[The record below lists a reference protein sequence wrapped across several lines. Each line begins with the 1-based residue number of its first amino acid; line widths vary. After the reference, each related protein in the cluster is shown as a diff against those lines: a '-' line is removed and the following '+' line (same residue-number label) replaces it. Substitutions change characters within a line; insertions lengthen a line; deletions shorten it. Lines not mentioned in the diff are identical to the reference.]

1 MRPLALLLTVLALA
15 GCAGGG
21 DGDGSGP
28 TVVAG
33 LYPLAWAA
41 DEVAGDSYRVIDVTP
56 TGAEPHDVEL
66 SPRDVEAILGA
77 DLVVYAGGGFQP
89 AVEDAAGL
97 RDDPSLDVLHGET
110 DPHVWLDPVRFAR
123 VVREIGDA
131 LGRRDSARGLSD
143 RLDALDQAY
152 EAGLERCER
161 RTLVVTHAAF
171 GRLAT
176 RYGLEQLALAGR
188 SPEAEPTP
196 RDLERLVEE
205 VRASGAT
212 TVFSEP
218 LVSDRVART
227 VAREAGLHVA
237 VLDPVEGLTE
247 NGAGAGASY
256 VTVMRD
262 NLEALRE
269 ALGCR

>member
-1 MRPLALLLTVLALA
+1 MRPLLLLLSALALA

-21 DGDGSGP
+21 GGDGP

-41 DEVAGDSYRVIDVTP
+41 EEVAGDRYRVIDVTP
-56 TGAEPHDVEL
+56 VGAEPHDVEL

-77 DLVVYAGGGFQP
+77 DLVVYVGGGLQP
-89 AVEDAAGL
+89 AVEDAVGL
-97 RDDPSLDVLHGET
+97 RDGPSLDVLDAGA
-110 DPHVWLDPVRFAR
+110 DPHVWLDPVALAG

-131 LGRRDSARGLSD
+131 LGRPEAARRLAD
-143 RLDALDQAY
+143 RLDALDEAY
-152 EAGLERCER
+152 DTGLERCER

-171 GRLAT
+171 GRLAA

-247 NGAGAGASY
+247 SAVEAGANY
-256 VTVMRD
+256 LTVMRD